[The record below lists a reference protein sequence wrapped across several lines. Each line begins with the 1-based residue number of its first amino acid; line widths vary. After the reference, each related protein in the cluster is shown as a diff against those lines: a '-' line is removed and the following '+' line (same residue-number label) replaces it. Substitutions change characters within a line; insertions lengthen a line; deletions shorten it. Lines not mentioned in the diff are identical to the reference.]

1 MNICTINKVV
11 YKGVEIPLPT
21 SVKTD
26 LDIIEI
32 IYHNNL
38 LDLTLD
44 LIREAILLKVEEI
57 KNE

>member
-1 MNICTINKVV
+1 MDIRTVNKVV

-21 SVKTD
+21 PVSVD
-26 LDIIEI
+26 LDRIERA
-32 IYHNNL
+32 YGNY